1 MNEVLMF
8 AGYAIAAGA
17 FLFAIMTRKQLSNTK
32 LVLAEALIDLK
43 RVRKNYRS

>member
-17 FLFAIMTRKQLSNTK
+17 FLFAIMTRKQLNNTK
-32 LVLAEALIDLK
+32 LVLAEAANRFEVGKEKII
-43 RVRKNYRS
+43 